1 MQPRPLRLIPVF
13 AITATAIGVGLAAPA
28 AADCNYS
35 GGSTLC
41 SSTGTVRGGS
51 APPRPTYNPY
61 PCNGYTCSYYDNY
74 DPGLYLDFGRGGG
87 ISIGGGRN

>member
-1 MQPRPLRLIPVF
+1 MQPRPLRLIPVSPSLRPPS
-13 AITATAIGVGLAAPA
+13 ASAAGA
-28 AADCNYS
+28 RRGRLQLQRRIHAVLQHRHRA
-35 GGSTLC
+35 
-41 SSTGTVRGGS
+41 GGS